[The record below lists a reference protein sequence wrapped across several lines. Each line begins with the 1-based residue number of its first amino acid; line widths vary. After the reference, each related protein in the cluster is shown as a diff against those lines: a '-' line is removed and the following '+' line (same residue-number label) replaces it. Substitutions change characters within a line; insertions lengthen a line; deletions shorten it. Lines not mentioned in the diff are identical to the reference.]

1 MPKLKIERKGRVV
14 YLYEWIN
21 NVWKLV
27 KVTCGLLIMLGMS
40 SCGSNPAFASQIND
54 KSAILTIIGEEE
66 NNYVGMQYVASTIRN
81 RHSLRGCYGLHS
93 PRIIYHLYSEH
104 SLKMATLAWNWS
116 KSHNLLCSYWFSD
129 QDLRQAK
136 VQRIIRLEHLVWV
149 NRVGSKRFGNNFYRK
164 G

>member
-1 MPKLKIERKGRVV
+1 MPKQKIERKGRVV

-21 NVWKLV
+21 NCWKLV
-27 KVTCGLLIMLGMS
+27 KVTCMLMILLGMS
-40 SCGSNPAFASQIND
+40 SCAYA
-54 KSAILTIIGEEE
+54 AIDNHKAVLCIIGEEE

-93 PRIIYHLYSEH
+93 PRIIHHLYSEH
-104 SLKMATLAWNWS
+104 SLKMATLAWEWS
-116 KSHNLLCSYWFSD
+116 KTHNLGCKYWFSD

>member
-1 MPKLKIERKGRVV
+1 MKVKIERKGRVV
-14 YLYEWIN
+14 MVYHMIN

-81 RHSLRGCYGLHS
+81 RHSLKGCYGLHS
-93 PRIIYHLYSEH
+93 LRVTNHLYSKL
-104 SLKMATLAWNWS
+104 SYNKAVQAWNWS

-149 NRVGSKRFGNNFYRK
+149 NRVGSKRFGNNFYKK